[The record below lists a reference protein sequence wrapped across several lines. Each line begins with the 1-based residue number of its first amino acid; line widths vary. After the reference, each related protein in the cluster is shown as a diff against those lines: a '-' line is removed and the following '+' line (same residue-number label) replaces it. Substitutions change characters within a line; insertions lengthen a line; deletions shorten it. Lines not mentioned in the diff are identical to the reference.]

1 MTPTA
6 ADGPATDGP
15 VTDGQA
21 TDGPATKGRSRR
33 NFAGARPVMDDVA
46 KLAGVSKQTVSRVLN
61 DNPAVRAETREAV
74 QAAMRTL
81 GYRPSSSARSLAS
94 GRTRMLGVISFDAAR
109 YGPASTLTAIN
120 AAAQEAGYLVSSIA
134 LDTADKDTV
143 VRAADRLSAE
153 GADGVIAIA
162 PQLWVARALAEA
174 HLDTPLVVMDN
185 DLGDGTPMVTSDART
200 GARKATQHLLSLGH
214 PTVHHLAGP
223 TGWTSADRRAESWRA
238 TLQAAGAE
246 IPTPLFGD
254 WSADSGYDLGRNL
267 AKDATLTAVFVSND
281 QMALGVLRALH
292 EAGRRVPEDVSVV
305 GYDDIPEA
313 AHFLPPLTT
322 IRTDFKDIGTISL
335 HTLLNHIDTLSPP
348 APPLTLVPVTL
359 HIRHS
364 TAPHPAARTGE
375 AAAGTPSQALSSG
388 RRPSSDTAD
397 RRHSKDN

>member
-1 MTPTA
+1 MTPSA
-6 ADGPATDGP
+6 ADGPATR
-15 VTDGQA
+15 
-21 TDGPATKGRSRR
+21 GRSRR

-81 GYRPSSSARSLAS
+81 GYRPSRSARSLAS

-120 AAAQEAGYLVSSIA
+120 TAAQEAGYLVSSIA
-134 LDTADKDTV
+134 LDTADKATV
-143 VRAADRLSAE
+143 VQAADRLSAE

-174 HLDTPLVVMDN
+174 RLDTPLVVMDN

-200 GARKATQHLLSLGH
+200 GARKATEHLLSLGH
-214 PTVHHLAGP
+214 PTVRHVAGP
-223 TGWTSADRRAESWRA
+223 TGWTSADRRADSWRD
-238 TLQAAGAE
+238 TLKAAGAE
-246 IPTPLFGD
+246 IHPPLIGD
-254 WSADSGYDLGRNL
+254 WSADSGYDLGREL
-267 AKDATLTAVFVSND
+267 ARDPSVTAIFVSND

-322 IRTDFKDIGTISL
+322 IRTDFTDIGTISL
-335 HTLLNHIDTLSPP
+335 RILLTRIDASTTPDTP
-348 APPLTLVPVTL
+348 VPPLTLVPVEL
-359 HIRHS
+359 RARAS
-364 TAPHPAARTGE
+364 T
-375 AAAGTPSQALSSG
+375 
-388 RRPSSDTAD
+388 RRGPV
-397 RRHSKDN
+397 

>member
-1 MTPTA
+1 MTPSA
-6 ADGPATDGP
+6 A
-15 VTDGQA
+15 
-21 TDGPATKGRSRR
+21 DGPATKGRSRR

-74 QAAMRTL
+74 LAAMRTL
-81 GYRPSSSARSLAS
+81 GYRPSRSARSLAS

-120 AAAQEAGYLVSSIA
+120 TAAQEAGYLLSSIA

-143 VRAADRLSAE
+143 LQAADRLSAE

-174 HLDTPLVVMDN
+174 RLDIPLVVMDN
-185 DLGDGTPMVTSDART
+185 DLGDGTPVVTSDART
-200 GARKATQHLLSLGH
+200 GARLATRHLLSLGH
-214 PTVHHLAGP
+214 PTVRHVAGP
-223 TGWTSADRRAESWRA
+223 TGWTSADRRAESWRD
-238 TLQAAGAE
+238 TLKAAGAE
-246 IPTPLFGD
+246 IPAPLIGD
-254 WSADSGYDLGRNL
+254 WSADSGYDLGREL
-267 AKDATLTAVFVSND
+267 AKDPTVTAIFVSND

-322 IRTDFKDIGTISL
+322 VRTDFTDIGTRSL
-335 HTLLNHIDTLSPP
+335 HVLLRRIDDTSPP
-348 APPLTLVPVTL
+348 EPPLTLVPVEL
-359 HIRHS
+359 RVRHS
-364 TAPHPAARTGE
+364 TQPAG
-375 AAAGTPSQALSSG
+375 
-388 RRPSSDTAD
+388 
-397 RRHSKDN
+397 

>member
-1 MTPTA
+1 MTGSA
-6 ADGPATDGP
+6 ADGPAP
-15 VTDGQA
+15 R
-21 TDGPATKGRSRR
+21 GRSRR

-61 DNPAVRAETREAV
+61 DHPAVRAETREAV
-74 QAAMRTL
+74 RTAMRTL

-120 AAAQEAGYLVSSIA
+120 TAAQEAGYLVSSIA
-134 LDTADKDTV
+134 LDTADRDTV

-162 PQLWVARALAEA
+162 PQVRLARALAEA

-185 DLGDGTPMVTSDART
+185 ELGDGTPMVTSDART
-200 GARKATQHLLSLGH
+200 GARKATRHLLSLGH
-214 PTVHHLAGP
+214 PTVRHLAGP
-223 TGWTSADRRAESWRA
+223 AGWTSADRRADSWRA
-238 TLQAAGAE
+238 TLEAAGAE
-246 IPTPLFGD
+246 VHAPLIGD
-254 WSADSGYDLGRNL
+254 WSADSGYDRGREL
-267 AKDATLTAVFVSND
+267 AKDPDLTAVFVSND

-322 IRTDFKDIGTISL
+322 IRTDFTDIGTIAL
-335 HTLLNHIDTLSPP
+335 RVLLARIDTPP
-348 APPLTLVPVTL
+348 QPSLPPEPSLTLIPVDLRVRRSTTAPPRRTT
-359 HIRHS
+359 
-364 TAPHPAARTGE
+364 PHP
-375 AAAGTPSQALSSG
+375 
-388 RRPSSDTAD
+388 TA
-397 RRHSKDN
+397 

>member
-1 MTPTA
+1 MTPSA
-6 ADGPATDGP
+6 A
-15 VTDGQA
+15 
-21 TDGPATKGRSRR
+21 DGPATKGRSRR

-74 QAAMRTL
+74 RAAMRTL

-120 AAAQEAGYLVSSIA
+120 TAAQEAGYLVSSIA
-134 LDTADKDTV
+134 LDTADKATV
-143 VRAADRLSAE
+143 VQAADRLSAE

-174 HLDTPLVVMDN
+174 RLDTPLVVMDN

-200 GARKATQHLLSLGH
+200 GAHKATRHLLSLGH
-214 PTVHHLAGP
+214 LTVWHVAGP
-223 TGWTSADRRAESWRA
+223 AGWTSADRRADSWRD
-238 TLQAAGAE
+238 TLKAAGAE
-246 IPTPLFGD
+246 IPAPLTGD
-254 WSADSGYDLGRNL
+254 WSADSGYDLGREL
-267 AKDATLTAVFVSND
+267 ARNPSVTAIFVSND

-292 EAGRRVPEDVSVV
+292 EAGRPVPDDVSVV

-322 IRTDFKDIGTISL
+322 IRTDFTDIGTTSL
-335 HTLLNHIDTLSPP
+335 RILLDRIEASTTP
-348 APPLTLVPVTL
+348 ATPVPPLTLVPVEL
-359 HIRHS
+359 RVRDS
-364 TAPHPAARTGE
+364 T
-375 AAAGTPSQALSSG
+375 
-388 RRPSSDTAD
+388 RRRD
-397 RRHSKDN
+397 

>member
-1 MTPTA
+1 MTPSA
-6 ADGPATDGP
+6 A
-15 VTDGQA
+15 
-21 TDGPATKGRSRR
+21 DGPATKGRSRR

-74 QAAMRTL
+74 LAAMRTL
-81 GYRPSSSARSLAS
+81 GYRPSRSARSLAS

-120 AAAQEAGYLVSSIA
+120 TAAQEAGYLLSSIA

-143 VRAADRLSAE
+143 LQAADRLSAE

-174 HLDTPLVVMDN
+174 RLDIPLVVMDN
-185 DLGDGTPMVTSDART
+185 DLGDGTPVVTSDART
-200 GARKATQHLLSLGH
+200 GARLATRHLLSLGH
-214 PTVHHLAGP
+214 PTVRHVAGP
-223 TGWTSADRRAESWRA
+223 TGWTSADRRAESWRD
-238 TLQAAGAE
+238 TLKAAGAE
-246 IPTPLFGD
+246 IPAPLIGD
-254 WSADSGYDLGRNL
+254 WSADSGYDLGREL
-267 AKDATLTAVFVSND
+267 AKDPTVTAIFASND

-322 IRTDFKDIGTISL
+322 VRTDFTDIGTRSL
-335 HTLLNHIDTLSPP
+335 HVLLRRIDDASPP
-348 APPLTLVPVTL
+348 EPPLTLVPVEL
-359 HIRHS
+359 RVRHS
-364 TAPHPAARTGE
+364 TRPAG
-375 AAAGTPSQALSSG
+375 
-388 RRPSSDTAD
+388 
-397 RRHSKDN
+397 

>member
-1 MTPTA
+1 MTRSA
-6 ADGPATDGP
+6 ADGP
-15 VTDGQA
+15 V
-21 TDGPATKGRSRR
+21 GPASRGRSRR
-33 NFAGARPVMDDVA
+33 NFAGSRPVMDDVA

-61 DNPAVRAETREAV
+61 DHPAVRAETREAV
-74 QAAMRTL
+74 RAAMRTL

-120 AAAQEAGYLVSSIA
+120 TAAQEAGYLVSSIA
-134 LDTADKDTV
+134 LDTADRDTV

-162 PQLWVARALAEA
+162 PQVRVARALAEA

-200 GARKATQHLLSLGH
+200 GARKATRHLLSLGH

-223 TGWTSADRRAESWRA
+223 AGWTSADRRAESWRT
-238 TLQAAGAE
+238 TLEAAGAE
-246 IPTPLFGD
+246 VPTPVFGD
-254 WSADSGYDLGRNL
+254 WSADSGYDLGREL
-267 AKDATLTAVFVSND
+267 AKDPSVTAVFVSND

-322 IRTDFKDIGTISL
+322 IRTDFTDIGTISL
-335 HTLLNHIDTLSPP
+335 RILLNRIDSPSTP
-348 APPLTLVPVTL
+348 GSPLTIVPVDL
-359 HIRHS
+359 CVRHS
-364 TAPHPAARTGE
+364 TAGP
-375 AAAGTPSQALSSG
+375 
-388 RRPSSDTAD
+388 RRPGS
-397 RRHSKDN
+397 RV

>member
-1 MTPTA
+1 MTPGA
-6 ADGPATDGP
+6 A
-15 VTDGQA
+15 
-21 TDGPATKGRSRR
+21 DGPATKGRSRR

-61 DNPAVRAETREAV
+61 DHPAVRAETREAV

-120 AAAQEAGYLVSSIA
+120 TAAQEAGYLVSSIA
-134 LDTADKDTV
+134 LDTADRDTV

-162 PQLWVARALAEA
+162 PQVRVARALAEA

-185 DLGDGTPMVTSDART
+185 DLGDGTPMVTSDAAT
-200 GARKATQHLLSLGH
+200 GARMATEYLLSLGH
-214 PTVHHLAGP
+214 PTVRHVAGP
-223 TGWTSADRRAESWRA
+223 KGWTSADRRSESWRA
-238 TLQAAGAE
+238 TLRAAGAE
-246 IPTPLFGD
+246 VHAPLFGD
-254 WSADSGYDLGRNL
+254 WSADSGYDLGREL
-267 AKDATLTAVFVSND
+267 AKDPTITAIFVSND

-322 IRTDFKDIGTISL
+322 IRTDFTDIGTIAL
-335 HTLLNHIDTLSPP
+335 RILLNHIATTPQPTTPQP
-348 APPLTLVPVTL
+348 A
-359 HIRHS
+359 
-364 TAPHPAARTGE
+364 TAPHLTVVPVELRIRNSTRAPR
-375 AAAGTPSQALSSG
+375 
-388 RRPSSDTAD
+388 
-397 RRHSKDN
+397 

>member
-1 MTPTA
+1 MTPSA
-6 ADGPATDGP
+6 ADGPATR
-15 VTDGQA
+15 
-21 TDGPATKGRSRR
+21 GRSRR

-74 QAAMRTL
+74 RAAMRTL
-81 GYRPSSSARSLAS
+81 GYRPSRSARSLAS

-120 AAAQEAGYLVSSIA
+120 TAAQEAGYLVSSIA
-134 LDTADKDTV
+134 LDTADKATV
-143 VRAADRLSAE
+143 VQAADRLSAE

-174 HLDTPLVVMDN
+174 RLDTPLVVMDN

-200 GARKATQHLLSLGH
+200 GARKATEHLLALGH
-214 PTVHHLAGP
+214 PTVRHVAGP
-223 TGWTSADRRAESWRA
+223 TGWTSADRRADSWRD
-238 TLQAAGAE
+238 TLKAAGAE
-246 IPTPLFGD
+246 IHPPLIGD
-254 WSADSGYDLGRNL
+254 WSADSGYDLGREL
-267 AKDATLTAVFVSND
+267 AGDPSVTAIFVSND

-322 IRTDFKDIGTISL
+322 IRTDFTDIGTISL
-335 HTLLNHIDTLSPP
+335 RILLTRIDASTAPDT
-348 APPLTLVPVTL
+348 AVPPLTLVPVEL
-359 HIRHS
+359 RARAS
-364 TAPHPAARTGE
+364 T
-375 AAAGTPSQALSSG
+375 
-388 RRPSSDTAD
+388 RRVPV
-397 RRHSKDN
+397 

>member
-1 MTPTA
+1 MTPSA
-6 ADGPATDGP
+6 A
-15 VTDGQA
+15 
-21 TDGPATKGRSRR
+21 DGPATKGRSRR
-33 NFAGARPVMDDVA
+33 NFAGTRPVMDDVA

-61 DNPAVRAETREAV
+61 DNPSVRAETREAV

-120 AAAQEAGYLVSSIA
+120 TAAQEAGYLVSSIA

-162 PQLWVARALAEA
+162 PQLWVAAALAEA

-185 DLGDGTPMVTSDART
+185 ELGAGIPMVTSDGRT
-200 GARKATQHLLSLGH
+200 GARQATEHLLSLGH
-214 PTVHHLAGP
+214 ATVRHVAGP
-223 TGWTSADRRAESWRA
+223 TGWTSADRRAESWRD
-238 TLQAAGAE
+238 TLEAAGAE
-246 IPTPLFGD
+246 VRPPLIGD
-254 WSADSGYDLGRNL
+254 WSADSGYDLGREL
-267 AKDATLTAVFVSND
+267 AKDPTVTAIFASND

-322 IRTDFKDIGTISL
+322 IRTDFTDVGTTSL
-335 HTLLNHIDTLSPP
+335 RILLNRIDDPTAPQP
-348 APPLTLVPVTL
+348 AVTLVPVELYT
-359 HIRHS
+359 RHS
-364 TAPHPAARTGE
+364 TRPPA
-375 AAAGTPSQALSSG
+375 
-388 RRPSSDTAD
+388 
-397 RRHSKDN
+397 